1 MESPVISVAYQPYRL
16 RFRRPFATAS
26 ITHAVREGYL
36 VRLTTRDGAFGLGE
50 AAPLP
55 GHGGEP
61 LDAVLPALRALAGAL
76 REAIGDVNGGNGSPE
91 TPDVWRAVM
100 SRLRALAPD
109 APAACAAVD
118 LALADLAARRAGLPL
133 ARWLSPD
140 ARGSVELNATIG
152 ADDPDITAEQARAA
166 VAAGYR
172 TLKLKVLGDDDRAD
186 LARVARVRDVV
197 GDGVRLR
204 LDVNGAWDEVHAL
217 IMLPVMSIHGLEY
230 VEQPVP
236 ARDAAVD
243 IPSLARVRAASPV
256 PIAADE
262 VLLLPGGLA
271 AVIAT
276 RAADVLILKPA
287 LMGGLARV
295 WDIAVDLQGKTEA
308 EDLPSATGEDD
319 APDIVITTSL
329 DSAIGRLGALHLAAA
344 LPGLTRA
351 CGLATGGLLAEDVA
365 ATPEVRRGEMVLAA
379 APGLGVVVEGRW
391 LEV

>member
-1 MESPVISVAYQPYRL
+1 MASFALSVTFQPYHL
-16 RFRRPFATAS
+16 PFRRPFVTAS
-26 ITHAVREGYL
+26 TTHSIREGYL
-36 VRLTTRDGAFGLGE
+36 VRLATRDGAFGLGE

-61 LDAVLPALRALAGAL
+61 LDAVLPALRVLASAL
-76 REAIGDVNGGNGSPE
+76 REVVGDVIGGDGIPE
-91 TPDVWRAVM
+91 TPAAWRAVM
-100 SRLRALAPD
+100 SRLRALAPA

-133 ARWLSPD
+133 ARWLSAD
-140 ARGSVELNATIG
+140 ARGSVEVNATIG
-152 ADDPDITAEQARAA
+152 ADDPAVTADRARAA

-172 TLKLKVLGDDDRAD
+172 TLKLKVLGDDDQAD
-186 LARVARVRDVV
+186 LARVAGVRRAA

-204 LDVNGAWDEVHAL
+204 LDVNGAWDERRAIAL
-217 IMLPVMSIHGLEY
+217 LSALSPYVIEY

-262 VLLLPGGLA
+262 ALLLPGGIES
-271 AVIAT
+271 VIAA

-295 WDIAVDLQGKTEA
+295 WDIAADLRGKAEA
-308 EDLPSATGEDD
+308 EGARSAHGAD
-319 APDIVITTSL
+319 APPDIVITTAL

-365 ATPEVRRGEMVLAA
+365 ATPDVLRGEMMPWD
-379 APGLGVVVEGRW
+379 APGLGVAVAGRW